1 MATYKLTLLSIDEPR
16 CTIRIEELDAQSN
29 VIEGTLEDATVG
41 NLPLQGTSAAFV
53 TAAKTYVTN
62 MLTARAAANAAKN
75 ALAAS
80 VAVSGLVG
88 QSTNITV

>member
-1 MATYKLTLLSIDEPR
+1 MATYKLTLLSVDEPR
-16 CTIRIEELDAQSN
+16 ATIRIEELDA
-29 VIEGTLEDATVG
+29 EGVVVEGKTEDATVG

-62 MLTARAAANAAKN
+62 MLTARAAAQAAKD

-80 VAVSGLVG
+80 AAVKGLVG
-88 QSTNITV
+88 QSTNITI